1 MTGAA
6 SEPVEIGTPGFCNSC
21 PYWNGAIEPG
31 ADRAAK
37 GTCRRLPPVPMPSAG
52 QAWPTTRFDGWC
64 GEHPAR
70 RFVRME
76 ITGEAPSV
84 TALRAAP
91 PPPEG
96 GGRRSATPKRK
107 AA

>member
-1 MTGAA
+1 MTSAA
-6 SEPVEIGTPGFCNSC
+6 SEPVEIGTQGFCYSC

-31 ADRAAK
+31 AERAAK

-70 RFVRME
+70 
-76 ITGEAPSV
+76 APKPHMLGAEDAAWIRGV
-84 TALRAAP
+84 DVKAAIRPGATRAT
-91 PPPEG
+91 
-96 GGRRSATPKRK
+96 RKRK

>member
-1 MTGAA
+1 MTSAA

-70 RFVRME
+70 
-76 ITGEAPSV
+76 APKPHMLS
-84 TALRAAP
+84 AEDAAWIRGLDIKASMRP
-91 PPPEG
+91 G
-96 GGRRSATPKRK
+96 ATLATRKRK